1 MSKIYTRQIEYDEKT
16 DEYIIELPD
25 EICKELDI
33 HPGDILVYEE
43 IEDKIILRKRLEY

>member
-25 EICKELDI
+25 EICKELDL
-33 HPGDILVYEE
+33 HPGDILTY
-43 IEDKIILRKRLEY
+43 DHQDGRIILRKRLEY